1 MPLRENF
8 LLLQKNLFPH
18 TLNQAAHMQQEELLK
33 AISDISYAKGI
44 DRERLITVVQDAITL
59 AAKRKFR
66 QYQDVEAR
74 IHQDSGNLEVYHY
87 KTVVENVE
95 DQDNQL
101 SLQEAKSLDTSAQ
114 LGDVVEYEI
123 DNEELRKVIAQTAR
137 QMVFQKVREAER
149 EFIYEKFKDRV
160 GEVLNGVISRSERG
174 RTYVNFNQ
182 TEAILYPREQIP
194 TERYSSG
201 DHIRVILLEVRN
213 DPKEPAQLVVSR
225 AHPDLLVKLFEMEV
239 PEVYDGIVEIVG
251 ATREPGRRS
260 KVSVRSNDSDVDPVG
275 ACVGMRGSRVQ
286 SIVNELRGEK
296 IDIVQYSED
305 ELTYLANAL
314 APAELTRVKI
324 NEEEEE
330 IDVQVEPDQLS
341 LAIGRQGQN
350 VRLASKLLNKKINI
364 SSTVDQTLS
373 LEAQIRERLLA
384 SQAELDKQVEDKDS
398 SPEDSIIE
406 DKPQSLSA
414 EEKPSQNQKLAPQQ
428 EAAVDNIESAEPP
441 AETTADSATA
451 EKNPA

>member
-1 MPLRENF
+1 
-8 LLLQKNLFPH
+8 
-18 TLNQAAHMQQEELLK
+18 MQQEELLK

-87 KTVVENVE
+87 KTVVEDVE

-305 ELTYLANAL
+305 DLTYLANAL

-324 NEEEEE
+324 NEEEAE

-384 SQAELDKQVEDKDS
+384 SQAELDKQVEDKDA

-414 EEKPSQNQKLAPQQ
+414 EEKLFQNQKLDPQQ